1 MGPGARP
8 LTAEVVVVNWRR
20 PDLTLACLES
30 VREEA
35 AELGAVVTVVDN
47 GSGDDSADV
56 IAREA
61 PWARLVPVETNR
73 GFAAGVAVALLET
86 TADVVVLLNNDAVAV
101 PGFIAE
107 LLRPL
112 ARNDRAGASTARL
125 LLFERDGGRRL
136 TNSTGNVV
144 DAAGNGSDRDWLR
157 PHPVSSPA
165 EVFGFCGG
173 ACALRVD
180 AVRDSGGLDE
190 SLFMYYEDTDLSW
203 KLRRRG
209 WTVVYAEDAVALHR
223 HASSSGVDTEL
234 FVVANARNRMT
245 VALRHGPWPM
255 AARAVV
261 RTLLRLLADAP
272 ASLRSPARRRE
283 VLWRAKAVAQF
294 VRAAPRTLR
303 ERREVDARATVSRR
317 EVAESLP
324 RP

>member
-1 MGPGARP
+1 MGPGERP
-8 LTAEVVVVNWRR
+8 LSAEVVVVNWRR

-35 AELGAVVTVVDN
+35 YGLGARVTVVDN
-47 GSGDDSADV
+47 GSGDDSVDL
-56 IAREA
+56 IARGA
-61 PWARLVPVETNR
+61 PWARLVPLDTNR
-73 GFAAGVAVALLET
+73 GFAAGVGAALRDT
-86 TADVVVLLNNDAVAV
+86 VADVVVLLNNDAVAA

-112 ARNDRAGASTARL
+112 ERDGLAGASTARL
-125 LLFERDGGRRL
+125 LLAEPQEGRRL

-144 DAAGNGSDRDWLR
+144 DRAGNGADRDWLR
-157 PHPVSSPA
+157 PHPVSSPP

-234 FVVANARNRMT
+234 FVVANARNRMI

-283 VLWRAKAVAQF
+283 VLWRAKAVRQF

-303 ERREVDARATVSRR
+303 ERRQVDARATVSRR
-317 EVAESLP
+317 EVAEALP
-324 RP
+324 RS